1 MVDYSRILRLS
12 ILQLRKKYVGTS
24 VGLLWTFVL
33 PAIQSIYYIFIFG
46 YVFRQR
52 VLNDGLPYIPWFLSG
67 FSVWIFFSE
76 TIMSSLNL
84 LKSNASLIT
93 NFRIDQRHLY
103 VASIVSIFP
112 TFIVMVVATFALG
125 FDQISS
131 HLLPFIFSILG
142 LYLLFLICLLCSLVM
157 GLIGL
162 LLPDIAIIFPVLLQ
176 LGLFTTYAV
185 VPASTFPSF
194 YNNIL
199 ILNPLNVCIALFR
212 GLLSSPIPSSQI
224 FLLFIYLPIF
234 QFLVF
239 WSWKRYKLFSTSI
252 ASRL

>member
-1 MVDYSRILRLS
+1 MDFCLASYTVFILYIYFWLCFPSARVKRWLAIYSLVS
-12 ILQLRKKYVGTS
+12 
-24 VGLLWTFVL
+24 
-33 PAIQSIYYIFIFG
+33 FG
-46 YVFRQR
+46 
-52 VLNDGLPYIPWFLSG
+52 FLCLD
-67 FSVWIFFSE
+67 FFSE

-125 FDQISS
+125 FDQISL

-142 LYLLFLICLLCSLVM
+142 LYISLSYMLALLSGD
-157 GLIGL
+157 GLNR
-162 LLPDIAIIFPVLLQ
+162 AITARYCNYFSCIVATWFVYYLR
-176 LGLFTTYAV
+176 GR
-185 VPASTFPSF
+185 SCINFPSF

-224 FLLFIYLPIF
+224 LLLFIYLPIF